1 MSTLK
6 KNVSHISVI
15 MKNFEKQSY
24 SVDGIRNMKVVIQ
37 SPNTLLLQ
45 VTTSPVFFADEPF
58 LSRVCLIFSVTMGM
72 NSSVNDFILYELARD
87 ALREK
92 VVFVIL
98 LVYLTTLLAS
108 FLIVMTLRHSQTLG
122 NPTYFL
128 LFCFSFADSCLSTTT
143 APRLIV
149 DSIPEK
155 KFISY
160 NECMTQIFASHVF
173 GCMEILVLTLMSF
186 DHYVVILSP

>member
-1 MSTLK
+1 MSSVCTPALFLPPSLANKRSAVTKGSTLAPYSKEK
-6 KNVSHISVI
+6 KHT
-15 MKNFEKQSY
+15 F
-24 SVDGIRNMKVVIQ
+24 KV
-37 SPNTLLLQ
+37 TL
-45 VTTSPVFFADEPF
+45 
-58 LSRVCLIFSVTMGM
+58 SVTMGM